1 MSLLLTKTCEYAILI
16 TIQQGRYFDQIDT
29 VRVESELDLKLPPS
43 IDDLIPQ
50 KTTISTPL
58 TKVDCHGNCTFNA
71 SLVYYVSLK
80 QLTRLRKLN
89 ATTTLT
95 VPQTGTSLSFTMA
108 DAKEVVPQAGHK
120 LDQIHKFVSDKGSWC
135 SLSHTQQLKVGL
147 FYVAMPDTN
156 TPTAVASTPSIQLRS
171 PPPTPMLPT
180 NLSNTLKK
188 KKKAVSGILG
198 HQTTPNMPSSS
209 LSNTSHRKK
218 KVTPKEPPR
227 LRRVKS
233 SLKDMNIEELADA
246 LKNVHLFHDTVPP
259 LPPPPKTPV
268 SFSHV
273 PLPQKQQSY
282 HQIGK
287 GTSHYT
293 FYFRIMYADHVN
305 SVLKDTT
312 KRLKKP
318 YLSYSF
324 LTHYTLAPAAS
335 ISSQPT
341 HIKSCYSLRGHLIEI
356 QDWLDAQQ
364 SIALDYV
371 LMDKWSKQTM
381 GQAHVPL
388 EGIAFQ
394 GQEHQ
399 DRVYPVYNEEKE
411 QLATVTVRIGIVSGW
426 HQEDYFRR
434 EEEARQRRTYSVP
447 PTPSTGSL
455 TEESLLS
462 PTMVDSWENTLHQ
475 TKKMRHHS
483 QSSVPTLLT
492 SSTSTKSSTR
502 APPPIHLVQS
512 RPTSSASYLK
522 RPSSIRQLSSPV
534 SSVIYRH
541 QRKQCL

>member
-16 TIQQGRYFDQIDT
+16 TIQQ
-29 VRVESELDLKLPPS
+29 VETELDLKLPPS

-50 KTTISTPL
+50 KTTISTHKA
-58 TKVDCHGNCTFNA
+58 KVDSHGNCAFNI
-71 SLVYYVSLK
+71 SLVYYVSFK
-80 QLTRLRKLN
+80 QLIRLRKLN

-95 VPQTGTSLSFTMA
+95 VHQTNKSGQLPPASAALTMA
-108 DAKEVVPQAGHK
+108 EAKEVVPQAGHK
-120 LDQIHKFVSDKGSWC
+120 LDQIYKFVSDKGSWC
-135 SLSHTQQLKVGL
+135 SLSHTQQQLKAGL

-156 TPTAVASTPSIQLRS
+156 PTVAVASTPSIQLRS
-171 PPPTPMLPT
+171 PPPTPT

-188 KKKAVSGILG
+188 KKKAVSSILG
-198 HQTTPNMPSSS
+198 NQTTNSPSSS
-209 LSNTSHRKK
+209 LSVNTSTLHRKK
-218 KVTPKEPPR
+218 KVAPKETKEQPR

-233 SLKDMNIEELADA
+233 SLNDMNIEELADA
-246 LKNVHLFHDTVPP
+246 LKNVHLFHDVPP
-259 LPPPPKTPV
+259 LPPPKSPI
-268 SFSHV
+268 SFSQV
-273 PLPQKQQSY
+273 PPPALKQQSY

-287 GTSHYT
+287 GSSHYT

-305 SVLKDTT
+305 SVLKDST

-318 YLSYSF
+318 YISYSF

-364 SIALDYV
+364 YISLDYV

-381 GQAHVPL
+381 GKARVPL
-388 EGIAFQ
+388 EGIAFE
-394 GQEHQ
+394 GQQQ
-399 DRVYPVYNEEKE
+399 DRVYPVYNEENE

-434 EEEARQRRTYSVP
+434 EEEEARQRRTYSVA
-447 PTPSTGSL
+447 TPSTRSSL

-462 PTMVDSWENTLHQ
+462 PTMVDSWDNTIHQ
-475 TKKMRHHS
+475 TKKMRHLS

-502 APPPIHLVQS
+502 AQPPPIHLVQS
-512 RPTSSASYLK
+512 RPTSMASYLK
-522 RPSSIRQLSSPV
+522 KPTRHLTSSMSTV
-534 SSVIYRH
+534 SYR
-541 QRKQCL
+541 QRKQCM